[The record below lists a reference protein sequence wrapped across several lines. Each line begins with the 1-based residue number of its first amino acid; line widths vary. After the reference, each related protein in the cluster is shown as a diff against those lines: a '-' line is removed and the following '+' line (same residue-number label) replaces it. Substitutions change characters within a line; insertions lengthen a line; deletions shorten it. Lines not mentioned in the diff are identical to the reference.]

1 MATKVFVS
9 PGVYTSEKDLS
20 YITRQVGVT
29 TLGLVG
35 ETTVGPAFQP
45 IFISNYGEFQSFF
58 GGTNA
63 TRIKDNGAPKYE
75 LPYIAKSYLSQS
87 NQLYVT
93 RVLGLSGYDAGE
105 AWGITLEGA
114 MDPTTVTT
122 GLIKTFTGLS
132 AATSMINFTATTAT
146 GVLEDISST
155 NTEINGLILDN
166 KDKMMGILSFLGK
179 SNNPASGTTIE
190 ANYYRDGA
198 IYKGA
203 SMVIGIKTTGTTGLF
218 TTGFT
223 SGSTTAFSGTPY
235 ADVENKL
242 VALLRSR
249 GSVNS
254 ADQTKSF
261 EVTGSTN
268 VTFDGSVTDSI
279 NDAKGDFLLTGTS
292 VKQGVFKNLVSLDKT
307 KKNFLSRVLG
317 KTVND
322 GETPLFVE
330 EFYSNMFNQLNNEG
344 KINGVKNTII
354 QYGRD
359 FDGYKEQFQ
368 PAVTPYVLSELR
380 GNKILKLFRLHT
392 ISDGDTANKLFK
404 VSIRNI
410 NLNTREFD
418 VIIRDFYD
426 TDSQPVILESF
437 SRCTMDV
444 ASSNFIGR
452 RIGTND
458 GTYPSKS
465 SLVLVELNED
475 TNTSDAFPAGF
486 GGYLIRDYQTNSN
499 TSVKNPNLAL
509 KLKYG
514 EFDNK
519 RKMYLGINDS
529 IGLDA
534 DFFNYKGKPSTGNWV
549 GKTEGFHMDMD
560 ANSGAN
566 SVDETFAVGTA
577 EFRSEE
583 GVFNT
588 DYEKTYA
595 RKFTF
600 APCGG
605 FDGWDVYRSRRSN
618 LDNFVLNGSNGLLGV
633 GSGAFKNI
641 PLSNGDRGITS
652 DYYAYLEAIWT
663 LRNPES
669 FNVNVI
675 ATPGIDTFDN
685 GSLIERAIEMV
696 EDERADCIYVVTTPD
711 TDISGEVLTAEDV
724 KDRLDE
730 SYDSSYTCTYWPWI
744 QTNDTEN
751 NVYIY
756 LPPTKDVVRNIA
768 LTDNIA
774 FPWFASA
781 GIQRGDVNGIKAR
794 KNLTH
799 NDREILQLG
808 RINPI
813 TTFASDGIKIWGNRT
828 LQIKDSALS
837 SINVRRML
845 LQARKLISAV
855 SNRLLFEQNDNV
867 VRNQFLGLVNPILDN
882 MRKERGLID
891 FRVTVSNSPEDY
903 DRKQLTGQIFI
914 KPTNALEVI
923 NLEFV
928 VTNQG
933 ASFDDL

>member
-114 MDPTTVTT
+114 VDQTKITT
-122 GLIKTFTGLS
+122 GTTKTFTGVA
-132 AATSMINFTATTAT
+132 AATSIVSFTADTAGT
-146 GVLEDISST
+146 LTDISST
-155 NTEINGLILDN
+155 DAEIKGLILDN
-166 KDKMMGILSFLGK
+166 KDKMMGILSFLAK
-179 SNNPASGTTIE
+179 SGNPASGTTIGV
-190 ANYYRDGA
+190 NFYRTGVT
-198 IYKGA
+198 YKGA
-203 SMVIGIKTTGTTGLF
+203 SMVIGKTATATTGTF
-218 TTGFT
+218 ITGFT
-223 SGSTTAFSGTPY
+223 SGSTTAFTGVPY

-249 GSVNS
+249 GAVNS
-254 ADQTKSF
+254 ANQTNSF
-261 EVTGSTN
+261 EVTGSGN
-268 VTFDGSVTDSI
+268 VSFDGSVTDSVS
-279 NDAKGDFLLTGTS
+279 DAKGDFLLTGTS

-330 EFYSNMFNQLNNEG
+330 EFYANMFNQLNDEG
-344 KINGVKNTII
+344 KINGVKNVII
-354 QYGRD
+354 QYGKN
-359 FDGYKEQFQ
+359 FAGYKEQYQ

-380 GNKILKLFRLHT
+380 GNKILRLFRLHT
-392 ISDGDTANKLFK
+392 ISDGDTANRLFK

-444 ASSNFIGR
+444 DASNFIGR

-465 SLVLVELNED
+465 TLVLVELNED
-475 TNTSDAFPAGF
+475 SNTSDAFPAGF
-486 GGYLIRDYQTNSN
+486 GGYPVRDYQTNTN
-499 TSVKNPNLAL
+499 PTVKNPNLAL

-519 RKMYLGINDS
+519 RKMYLGINNS
-529 IGLDA
+529 VGLDA
-534 DFFNYKGKPSTGNWV
+534 DFFDYKGKPSVGNWT
-549 GKTEGFHMDMD
+549 GKTEGFHMDID
-560 ANSGAN
+560 ANSGAT
-566 SVDETFAVGTA
+566 SVGEIFAVGTA

-583 GVFNT
+583 GVYET

-605 FDGWDVYRSRRSN
+605 FDGWDVYRTRRSN
-618 LDNFVLNGSNGLLGV
+618 LDNFVLNGTNGLMGIN
-633 GSGAFKNI
+633 SGAFKT
-641 PLSNGDRGITS
+641 LALTNGDRGITS

-696 EDERADCIYVVTTPD
+696 EDDRADCIYVITTPD
-711 TDISGEVLTAEDV
+711 TDASGEVLTAEDI

-730 SYDSSYTCTYWPWI
+730 SYDSSYTCTYWPWV

-794 KNLTH
+794 KNLTQS
-799 NDREILQLG
+799 DRETLQLG

-933 ASFDDL
+933 ASFDNI